1 MSFGIEEAEIAP
13 GTVGLLIDETPRLTL
28 ADVRPFVWAI
38 MLFRKGVAAHEV
50 VASIAQ
56 VCAHEELYSGWSDDV
71 DDDRTRLEYLVE
83 EVLGDMTATGLV
95 EYNEEKDLW
104 VLQWGSNKRNM
115 PTIIKAVAGIDGSLP
130 AHLRLDS

>member
-1 MSFGIEEAEIAP
+1 MNFGIEEAEIAP

-28 ADVRPFVWAI
+28 ADVRPFVWAV
-38 MLFRKGVAAHEV
+38 MLFRKGVAVHEV
-50 VASIAQ
+50 VASISQ
-56 VCAHEELYSGWSDDV
+56 VCANEELYSGFSEDV

-83 EVLGDMTATGLV
+83 EVLGDMTASGLV

-104 VLQWGSNKRNM
+104 VLCWGPNKRNM

-130 AHLRLDS
+130 VHLRLDS